1 MVFHGTRIVVTLEL
15 IFEVLHVLKV
25 DCPDYP
31 SHCHFSSISRDEL
44 ASLFCEKAMLWGGT
58 LNFSTTE
65 FTKGPRILN
74 MVMAFVLTPQSHC
87 NTIIEPYA
95 CFLLSL
101 MEGLSIDFPSHMIES
116 IIDCY
121 WDIATRDKLI
131 FPLAITHILTHLHVT
146 IPSSPLFYVMGA
158 ISKEYIWRSATQ
170 LAAKQPR
177 MEPSDA
183 APSSRP
189 SSSFAPSSSF
199 KATSPLLTSW
209 SSFSTCVL
217 ILVVILTI
225 YLIRCVRW
233 TSESIASLVA
243 SLALVVLHPH
253 LHLSML
259 RSPLLQTVE
268 MMMVMMLLALS
279 MMMRW
284 RPLSDTPFVTRE
296 KNEE

>member
-74 MVMAFVLTPQSHC
+74 MVMTFVLTPQSHY

-121 WDIATRDKLI
+121 WDIATCDKLI

-146 IPSSPLFYVMGA
+146 IPSSPLFYVMVP
-158 ISKEYIWRSATQ
+158 
-170 LAAKQPR
+170 LA
-177 MEPSDA
+177 M
-183 APSSRP
+183 
-189 SSSFAPSSSF
+189 
-199 KATSPLLTSW
+199 
-209 SSFSTCVL
+209 
-217 ILVVILTI
+217 
-225 YLIRCVRW
+225 
-233 TSESIASLVA
+233 SLFEGVQRR
-243 SLALVVLHPH
+243 L
-253 LHLSML
+253 L
-259 RSPLLQTVE
+259 RSSLIWSLR
-268 MMMVMMLLALS
+268 M
-279 MMMRW
+279 
-284 RPLSDTPFVTRE
+284 
-296 KNEE
+296 